1 MRIRMVRRVGV
12 RKPAAKRSTLI
23 LVAGLLWSAVGLLLM
38 TIAGFWL
45 SRGESWQ
52 VWLLAPAGFLLGWLH
67 FRKMFEKLV
76 GVNISRIEEQ
86 APGHERVC
94 VFAFQNIRSYLIA
107 FLMMAMGYALR
118 HSPIP
123 KVYLAPLYLAVGVG
137 LFSSSVAYYRRVRR
151 A

>member
-1 MRIRMVRRVGV
+1 M

-23 LVAGLLWSAVGLLLM
+23 LVAGMLWSAVGLLLM
-38 TIAGFWL
+38 TLAGLWL
-45 SRGESWQ
+45 VGGEPWQ
-52 VWLLAPAGFLLGWLH
+52 IGLLAAAGFLLGWFH
-67 FRKMFEKLV
+67 FRKMFAKLV

-86 APGHERVC
+86 APGQEEVC
-94 VFAFQNIRSYLIA
+94 IFAFQNIRSYLIA
-107 FLMMAMGYALR
+107 FLMMGMGYALR

-123 KVYLAPLYLAVGVG
+123 KLYLAPLYLAVGVG